1 MKEIISESY
10 LNKFKE
16 LIERL
21 GKIEIKDRKEIFSI
35 PIESNKD
42 SKLRILL
49 KNEET
54 NQILG
59 LLITLNRQVYSQ
71 KFFLNEDPKDRFID
85 LINLGKIANYLIEEI
100 LGKDK
105 QIYKDLSN
113 RLKSNSLELIGK
125 WYPEHR
131 KSLIKFRIEESE
143 AIETLSIGYNRDRKE
158 IKLLI
163 NLENYIKIALTEVLI
178 LGMKRFKKFKDN
190 IQEKE
195 FNQLLTIYGS
205 LLLLHELYHV
215 LHRHIY
221 DNYSEQLSSELENLI
236 MDEYINSKLIYLRF
250 NRYEVRDLLKLLGL
264 KTLEINSGIG
274 TVIYFNSKLR
284 KDLVKIDKYTL
295 SRLIYYFRELK
306 PVGFD
311 QLIQFLDNCSE
322 NDRLFVA
329 IQNLDYLNAFDSFS
343 TPIRKFVKEFLDL
356 TKEDSIIPEEL
367 NNSNSL
373 EDKLSDDSN
382 FQERNESG
390 EDKLSEEEQQD
401 NNSGNGKDSTNSN
414 NINGNIDLKEIS
426 KDDLKKICNDSFIDS
441 ILEIPDE
448 LLDDILVPV
457 AKEIFNND
465 FQEGIKFDKIIV
477 ELMDKITEEDKLE
490 IKVDW
495 RDKLELLIE
504 EASGINFIYNPDG
517 QNRRYEGQVGRLEL
531 VPAIENIILS
541 FDISGS
547 MTTEDYKV
555 IINYVEDLIRRF
567 NIGEFQI
574 DSSCNIGYV
583 YWAGLNQGNEYVV
596 QPSPIISSDKIFD
609 IIKSYEK
616 EAKTV
621 VGFGT
626 DFGAFIR
633 PFESGK
639 LKGFVPDLMIVFTD
653 GEFLDLKTDSRLE
666 QWYLE
671 NKDKIIFVLTT
682 DEYENI
688 LKSHDSTY
696 IERTII
702 FKKNL

>member
-682 DEYENI
+682 DEYENN